1 MKKINLLV
9 LLIALSFL
17 NFSCKKAA
25 YKVKK
30 EEIES
35 MLEGP
40 KGIKKVAGFEAVK
53 IGKKIWMTKNFNTV
67 SFRNG
72 DKIPESKNAQEW
84 VEYLRA
90 GKPTYCNFNFK
101 SENSGKYG
109 KIYNSYA
116 ITDNRELAPKGWH
129 ISKKNEWK
137 LLIDKFESSP
147 LDLMSKIGWSENI
160 GNNNSGFNAM
170 SCDILYY
177 GAVCSPNGG
186 ISCTAGEF
194 LEGIRTYWC
203 FQAGENP
210 IKIGGFICLDKDKLW
225 IQEDSFS
232 QDMDGGYYVRCV
244 RD

>member
-9 LLIALSFL
+9 LLITLSLL

-53 IGKKIWMTKNFNTV
+53 IGKIIWMTKNLNIV

-72 DKIPESKNAQEW
+72 DKIPESKSAQEW

-90 GKPTYCNFNFK
+90 EKPSYCNFNFK
-101 SENSGKYG
+101 SENSDKYG
-109 KIYNSYA
+109 KIYNTYA
-116 ITDNRELAPKGWH
+116 ITDNRELAPEGWH

-137 LLIDKFESSP
+137 LIFDKFESSHS
-147 LDLMSKIGWSENI
+147 DLMSKIGWDDNI
-160 GNNNSGFNAM
+160 GNNNSGFNAI
-170 SCDILYY
+170 SCDVLNYD
-177 GAVCSPNGG
+177 AVCTPNGG

-194 LEGIRTYWC
+194 LEGIGTNWC
-203 FQAGENP
+203 FQVGDNP
-210 IKIGGFICLDKDKLW
+210 KKVGGFICLDIDKLW
-225 IQEDSFS
+225 LQENSYS
-232 QDMDGGYYVRCV
+232 QNFDGGYYIRCV

>member
-1 MKKINLLV
+1 MKKMKLLV
-9 LLIALSFL
+9 LLIALSLL

-35 MLEGP
+35 MAEGP

-53 IGKKIWMTKNFNTV
+53 IGKKIWMTKNLKTI

-72 DKIPESKNAQEW
+72 DKIPESKSAQEW

-101 SENSGKYG
+101 SENSDKYG
-109 KIYNSYA
+109 RLYNSYA

-129 ISKKNEWK
+129 ISKKNEWR

-147 LDLMSKIGWSENI
+147 LELMSKIGWGNNA

-170 SCDILYY
+170 SCNNLLYD
-177 GAVCSPNGG
+177 AVATPNGG
-186 ISCTAGEF
+186 ISCTEGEF
-194 LEGIRTYWC
+194 LEGVKTIWS
-203 FQAGENP
+203 FQVGENP
-210 IKIGGFICLDKDKLW
+210 KKIGGFISLNEDKLW
-225 IQEDSFS
+225 IQEDSYS
-232 QDMDGGYYVRCV
+232 QNLDGGYYIRCV